1 MESLNLNVRV
11 DANDKKEF
19 EKFCSRVGMNVSV
32 AVNLF
37 IKAVLREQRL
47 PFEIKTNT
55 YEENTYQKLKE
66 AEEEMDSNPKRYKEE
81 EVLKGID
88 DIIG

>member
-55 YEENTYQKLKE
+55 YEENIYQKLKN
-66 AEEEMDSNPKRYKEE
+66 AEKEMDSNPKRYKEE
-81 EVLKGID
+81 EVLKGMMIL
-88 DIIG
+88 